1 MGIMD
6 KIHSLREKIGQKLQ
20 EPCPT
25 DLLLYIATGRQVDR
39 DVDPWYSTIKNLCDG
54 RDRKDNLH
62 HRAMICALYPE
73 MEKAVELFEEKM
85 NEKAMENGGVAKEDA
100 LFIENYVRVKCNLKY
115 SYNFLGVHVSDE
127 KREKYEQLFEKFN
140 VEDVK
145 KKTSNMLGIVK
156 VIAEGLAREGL
167 PANEIRRDLRRVNNA
182 LLSTIDENAEVPHI
196 KESRDH
202 HNIGAI
208 LSLRRLGALDEQYN
222 VVDYNELK
230 FSNVIRKFES
240 RFGDFDL
247 RDKITIPEKENG
259 KTLGMGGKNLS
270 HEQNNP

>member
-6 KIHSLREKIGQKLQ
+6 KIHSLKEKIGQKFQ
-20 EPCPT
+20 EPCPV
-25 DLLLYIATGRQVDR
+25 DLLLYIASGRQAKKDIE
-39 DVDPWYSTIKNLCDG
+39 PWYSTIKNLCDG
-54 RDRKDNLH
+54 RTRLDSLH

-73 MEKAVELFEEKM
+73 MEKAVEMFDEKM
-85 NEKAMENGGVAKEDA
+85 NEKFVNNGVITKEDA
-100 LFIENYVRVKCNLKY
+100 MFIENYVRIKCNLKHG
-115 SYNFLGVHVSDE
+115 YNFLGIHVSDE

-167 PANEIRRDLRRVNNA
+167 PANAIRRDLRRVNNA
-182 LLSTIDENAEVPHI
+182 LLSTMDDNAEVPNI
-196 KESRDH
+196 TESRDR

-222 VVDYNELK
+222 VVDYDELK
-230 FSNVIRKFES
+230 YSNVIKNFES
-240 RFGDFDL
+240 HLGDFDL
-247 RDKITIPEKENG
+247 RDKISMPEKARIKSKE
-259 KTLGMGGKNLS
+259 MGD
-270 HEQNNP
+270 